1 MHEEASADGTN
12 PTGHRLQVGDPADE
26 YEPTGQCTHR
36 KLTEKLPAG
45 HGVQDA
51 DPPTEEY
58 PGEHDKH
65 APPPY
70 E

>member
-1 MHEEASADGTN
+1 MHEEASATGTN
-12 PTGHRLQVGDPADE
+12 PVGHRLQVGDPADE
-26 YEPTGQCTHR
+26 YDPAGHCTHR
-36 KLTEKLPAG
+36 KLTEKIPAG

-51 DPPTEEY
+51 DPPTDEY